1 MAYGV
6 KRLTVDGLALD
17 VTSEPSFS
25 TRTKK
30 FEPIEVVSGTPSHS
44 VKRLMPY
51 CEVECLWPTG
61 KKLSDFQGKTDVLVQ
76 LETEDGRTFFWDGAV
91 EVSDTDNKP
100 VEGKMTLRYEST
112 NSGEL

>member
-6 KRLTVDGLALD
+6 RRVTVDGLALD
-17 VTSEPSFS
+17 VTTEPSFS

-30 FEPIEVVSGTPSHS
+30 FDPIEVICGTPNHS
-44 VKRLMPY
+44 VKRLMPFI
-51 CEVECLWPTG
+51 EIECLWPAG

-76 LETEDGRTFFWDGAV
+76 LETEDGRTFYWAGAV

-100 VEGKMTLRYEST
+100 QEGKLTLRYEST

>member
-6 KRLTVDGLALD
+6 KRFTVDGLPLD

-30 FEPIEVVSGTPSHS
+30 YEAIEVICGNPAHS

-51 CEVECLWPTG
+51 IEVECLWPAG
-61 KKLSDFQGKTDVLVQ
+61 KKLSDFQGKADVLVE
-76 LETEDGRTFFWDGAV
+76 LETEDERTFHWSGAV

>member
-6 KRLTVDGLALD
+6 KSVTVNGFPLD

-25 TRTKK
+25 ARTKK
-30 FEPIEVVSGTPSHS
+30 FEPIEVICGKPNHS

-51 CEVECLWPTG
+51 IEIECLWPAG
-61 KKLSDFQGKTDVLVQ
+61 KKLSDFQGQEDNLVQ
-76 LETEDGRTFFWDGAV
+76 LETEDGRAFYWDSAP